1 MKIRVKK
8 KNWREVSEL
17 PPPKHK
23 NPKVS
28 SPPLR
33 FLMKALCK
41 SDLKQTGFAY
51 RFDGIE
57 KIPDEPCLIL
67 MNHSAFIDLEIV
79 SNILYPLPFAIVC
92 TSDGFVGKEGLMRN
106 LGCIPTNKFVPD
118 ARLISDVSY
127 ALKKNRTHVLMYP
140 EASYSFD
147 GRATPLPE
155 KLGVVLKRWGVPV
168 IMIKT
173 EGAFLRDPL
182 YNMLK
187 KRKTQ
192 VSARVYTLFSKDELK
207 TLPIDEIEK
216 KLHDAFDFDN
226 FAVQREKRIKI
237 DEPFR
242 ADGIERILYRCPH
255 CGAEGKILGS
265 GTGFSCSA
273 CGAAYELGEYGELIR
288 KNGQSA
294 FESVPEWY
302 AWEREEVRREIE
314 EGTYSISCPVRILVL
329 RDYRAVYDIGRGRLS
344 HTPDGFRLVSED
356 GGLDYS
362 HRPDFSYSLYAD
374 YYWYE
379 IGDMICVGGKD
390 TLYYCFP
397 DSDAGV
403 PVAKARLAAEEL
415 YKKIRSERRT
425 DR

>member
-1 MKIRVKK
+1 MKIKVKQMPYAA
-8 KNWREVSEL
+8 VAAL
-17 PPPKHK
+17 PAPAHK
-23 NPKVS
+23 NPKIS
-28 SPPLR
+28 LRPLR
-33 FLMKALCK
+33 FLMKALGK
-41 SDLKQTGFAY
+41 SDLKDTDFSFEYAGMD
-51 RFDGIE
+51 RM
-57 KIPDEPCLIL
+57 PDEPCLIL
-67 MNHSAFIDLEIV
+67 MNHSSFIDLEIV
-79 SNILYPLPFAIVC
+79 SNVLYPSPFAIVC

-155 KLGVVLKRWGVPV
+155 KLGIVLKRWGVPV

-192 VSARVYTLFSKDELK
+192 VSGRIYTLLSKDELK
-207 TLPIDEIEK
+207 TLPINEIEA
-216 KLHDAFDFDN
+216 KLHGAFDFDN

-255 CGAEGKILGS
+255 CGAEGKISGS

-288 KNGQSA
+288 KDGDAA

-302 AWEREEVRREIE
+302 AWERGEVRREIE
-314 EGTYSISCPVRILVL
+314 EGSYSLSCSVHILVL
-329 RDYRAVYDIGRGRLS
+329 RDYRAVYDIGRGRLT
-344 HTPDGFRLVSED
+344 HTPDGFRLVSDD
-356 GGLDYS
+356 GCLDYS
-362 HRPDFSYSLYAD
+362 QRPDFSYSLYAD

-379 IGDMICVGGKD
+379 IGDMICIGGKD
-390 TLYYCFP
+390 MLYYCFP
-397 DSDAGV
+397 DPGAGV

-415 YKKIRSERRT
+415 YKIIRSERRK